1 MLQKIKSFSDKSK
14 DIYAN
19 LITGVEGTLSEVG
32 RVDPSDRVNKRHGL
46 SGTPKVRSN
55 RKTTKGRNIYYQ
67 TVMDANQMPLIKENG
82 KHKAI
87 KHVQESFNAIQRK
100 TTLLTFYDKIEVDK
114 HKWHNDN
121 PEYKSKKS

>member
-1 MLQKIKSFSDKSK
+1 MLQKIKSFSDKTK
-14 DIYAN
+14 DIYTN
-19 LITGVEGTLSEVG
+19 LLTGVEGTLSEVG

-46 SGTPKVRSN
+46 DGIPKVRSN

-67 TVMDANQMPLIKENG
+67 TVMDANQIPFRNENG
-82 KHKAI
+82 KKRTI

-114 HKWHNDN
+114 HKWHESH